1 MKKRSSDAVEYLK
14 EEFELEDKM
23 WKDEIEFKKNESN
36 AQAAIRVNE
45 DSKSTE
51 SASNGFTG
59 QKASF
64 TKWLYTRNLLMI
76 LQIYFKACCILGE
89 Y

>member
-1 MKKRSSDAVEYLK
+1 
-14 EEFELEDKM
+14 M

-36 AQAAIRVNE
+36 SQAAIRVNE

-51 SASNGFTG
+51 SAINGFIG
-59 QKASF
+59 QKVSF
-64 TKWLYTRNLLMI
+64 TKWLYPRNLLKI
-76 LQIYFKACCILGE
+76 FQIYFKACCILGE